1 MWQELTTL
9 WQSIR
14 DPEYLHLLLEP
25 LPLYGLG
32 LGLVVFVVAFV
43 FGEKRS
49 RLLGLGLICISCASV
64 WPYTDL
70 REKATP
76 RIIATRPIEYA
87 GVIREQ
93 TERRLNWN
101 WPYYAMTVLS
111 FIALCTA
118 NHPRGRPILAA
129 VVIGGM
135 LLFWISIWM
144 HKKECEVYHRNI
156 IQTRTAR

>member
-1 MWQELTTL
+1 MWLELTTL

-32 LGLVVFVVAFV
+32 LGLVMFIVAFV
-43 FGEKRS
+43 FGEKKS
-49 RLLGLGLICISCASV
+49 RLLALALICVSCASV

-76 RIIATRPIEYA
+76 RIIATRPPEYA
-87 GVIREQ
+87 QVIREQ
-93 TERRLNWN
+93 TRRRDEWS
-101 WPYYAMTVLS
+101 WPYYAMTVLTV
-111 FIALCTA
+111 IALATG
-118 NHPRGRPILAA
+118 HSPKGRPVLF
-129 VVIGGM
+129 VVVLGGA
-135 LLFWISIWM
+135 LLFWFSIWL

-156 IQTRTAR
+156 VRYTPPR